1 MILIYTYLPF
11 VQITLKGMS
20 FNENST
26 QPDIQL
32 FTVLY
37 RNSSVLVRCKGLIVN
52 KVKLK
57 PSCKFT
63 NLQYELYLYSWLEV
77 KQYFRQCLKL
87 VYVI

>member
-11 VQITLKGMS
+11 VQITLKRMS

-63 NLQYELYLYSWLEV
+63 NLQYE
-77 KQYFRQCLKL
+77 
-87 VYVI
+87 VIFI